1 MPRTGR
7 IVVAN
12 YPHHIVHR
20 GHNRRPVFLSDGDRL
35 SYLDTL
41 REFRAALCLRVYG
54 YCLMTN
60 HVHLIVDPGTDCSAL
75 GKLMKRL
82 AGRHTRRLNRLKGRT
97 GTAWEGRFKCSL
109 IDTNS
114 YLLACSRYVDLNPV
128 RAELVSGPEQYPWSS
143 FRALAGLA
151 EADWLDASPCYLAL
165 GESAAVRQQRYRDFV
180 ASGIGESE
188 LGFLRDAVRRNQLTG
203 SAGFVQEMEERINGR
218 ISVGAPGRPR
228 RGEAGRQARK

>member
-7 IVVAN
+7 IVVAG
-12 YPHHIVHR
+12 YPHHVVHR
-20 GHNRRPVFLSDGDRL
+20 GHNRDPVFLTAGDRF

-41 REFRAALCLRVYG
+41 REFRAALRLQVYG

-60 HVHLIVDPGTDCSAL
+60 HVHLIINPGADCSAI
-75 GKLMKRL
+75 GRLMKRL
-82 AGRHTRRLNRLKGRT
+82 AGRHTRRINRLKSRT

-128 RAELVSGPEQYPWSS
+128 RANLVSRPEEYSWSS

-151 EADWLDASPCYLAL
+151 DSDWLDESPCYLAL
-165 GESAAVRQQRYRDFV
+165 GESSEDRQKRYRDFV
-180 ASGIGESE
+180 GCGVEESE
-188 LGFLRDAVRRNQLTG
+188 LEFLRDAVRRNQLTG
-203 SAGFVQEMEERINGR
+203 SDDFVREMEDQVSRR
-218 ISVGAPGRPR
+218 ISTRAPGRPR
-228 RGEAGRQARK
+228 RGEVSQ

>member
-7 IVVAN
+7 IVCAG

-20 GHNRRPVFLSDGDRL
+20 GHNRDAVFLTDSDRI
-35 SYLDTL
+35 SYLETL
-41 REFRAALCLRVYG
+41 REFRAALSLQVYG

-60 HVHLIVDPGTDCSAL
+60 HVHLIINPGADSSVV
-75 GKLMKRL
+75 GQLMKRL
-82 AGRHTRRLNRLKGRT
+82 AGRHTRRINRLKTRT

-128 RAELVSGPEQYPWSS
+128 RARLVSRPEEFPWSS

-151 EADWLDASPCYLAL
+151 DSNWLDASPCYLAL
-165 GESAAVRQQRYRDFV
+165 GESSEDRQKRYRDFV
-180 ASGIGESE
+180 GCAVDEQQLE
-188 LGFLRDAVRRNQLTG
+188 FLRNAVRRNQLTG
-203 SAGFVQEMEERINGR
+203 SGDFVTAMEDRTSRR
-218 ISVGAPGRPR
+218 ISSRAPGRPR
-228 RGEAGRQARK
+228 RTAASQ